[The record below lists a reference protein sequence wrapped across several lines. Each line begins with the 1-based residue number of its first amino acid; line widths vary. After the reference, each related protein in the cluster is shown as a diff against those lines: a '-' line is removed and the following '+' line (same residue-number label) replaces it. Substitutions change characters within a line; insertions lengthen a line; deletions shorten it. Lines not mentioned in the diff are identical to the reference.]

1 MKLSHLCLLGVLAVA
16 TSVASAQAIWKW
28 RDRDGHLMVSDRPPP
43 ADIPEKSI
51 LQRPNGPRVMAT
63 GDEAAAAPSTPASA
77 GMDKELEARKRKMQ
91 QDQAAEKQ
99 EKLAQAAAAK
109 ERASAQKAEN
119 CQRARNQLTMLQ
131 SGVRVARPN
140 AQGER
145 EYLDDKG
152 RAAEIARTQQLI
164 SANCN

>member
-1 MKLSHLCLLGVLAVA
+1 MKLSHLCLLGLLAAA
-16 TSVASAQAIWKW
+16 TTLASAQSIWKW
-28 RDRDGHLMVSDRPPP
+28 RDRDGRMMVSDRPPP
-43 ADIPEKSI
+43 ADIPEKNI
-51 LQRPNGPRVMAT
+51 LQRPNGPRMMAT
-63 GDEAAAAPSTPASA
+63 TDDAAAAPSAPASA
-77 GMDKELEARKRKMQ
+77 GLDKELEARKRKMLQ
-91 QDQAAEKQ
+91 EQAAEKQ
-99 EKLAQAAAAK
+99 EKQAQANATK

-152 RAAEIARTQQLI
+152 RAAEIARTQQQI